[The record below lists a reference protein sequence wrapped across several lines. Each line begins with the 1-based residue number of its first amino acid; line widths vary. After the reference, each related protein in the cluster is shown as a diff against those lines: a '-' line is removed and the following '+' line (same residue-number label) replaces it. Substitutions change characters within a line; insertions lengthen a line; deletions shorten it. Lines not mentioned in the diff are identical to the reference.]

1 MDAFSYL
8 TAFIALIP
16 ALALTRILGG
26 LADLV
31 QHHVR
36 PAEGRVRWSA
46 LFVLWSLALVLFNAY
61 EWWLI
66 FGWRDQG
73 PYSFW
78 LFAFLL
84 VKPSILLF
92 VARLFMPDVEPE
104 AEIDLEAH
112 YHSVIRWVAP
122 LIAAYILLDI
132 PDTLLHGR
140 AHFEA
145 LGGIRYAA
153 VLVGWVVIV
162 YTPLMLTRR
171 RWVHWLAFAVGF
183 GMALLVQTIFNT
195 AVIG

>member
-8 TAFIALIP
+8 ITFIALIP
-16 ALALTRILGG
+16 ALALTRVLGG

-36 PAEGRVRWSA
+36 PAAGRVRWSA
-46 LFVLWSLALVLFNAY
+46 LFVAWSLVLVLFNAY

-66 FGWRDQG
+66 YGWRGMG
-73 PYSFW
+73 PYGFW
-78 LFAFLL
+78 TFAFLL

-92 VARLFMPDVEPE
+92 VARLFMPDVEPGV
-104 AEIDLEAH
+104 EIDLEAH
-112 YHSVIRWVAP
+112 YFSVIRWVVP
-122 LIAAYILLDI
+122 LMSAYILLDI

-140 AHFEA
+140 AHFER

-153 VLVGWVVIV
+153 VLVAWVGLL

-171 RWVHWLAFAVGF
+171 PWVHWLLFGLGF

-195 AVIG
+195 AVIR